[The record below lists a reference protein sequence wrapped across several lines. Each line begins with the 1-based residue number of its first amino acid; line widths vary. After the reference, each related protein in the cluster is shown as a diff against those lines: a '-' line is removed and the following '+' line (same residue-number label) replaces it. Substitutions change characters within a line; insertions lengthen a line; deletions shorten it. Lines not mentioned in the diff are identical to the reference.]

1 MADEPLRLGG
11 MALRNGLFVHGPTH
25 WAAAVRAPDGG
36 IRVASGRKAVRSGI
50 STRVPIARG
59 VVRMS
64 EMLAILPQ
72 VKRSLPEARLA
83 FENPSVVALSVSTM
97 ALTSGARRRGMSPTA
112 VEALASALAVL
123 PALAMLRSSSLAR
136 YHGAEHKTIG
146 AYESGGEAVDEAK
159 EHDRCGSHLVT
170 PLVALSLAG
179 NVLASKARREHRA
192 AARAGASLAAM
203 GIAVELF
210 GWASRNAS
218 HPLSR
223 AFRAPGTALQ
233 RAIGTREPSA
243 EELDV
248 ARAALDRLLILEG

>member
-1 MADEPLRLGG
+1 
-11 MALRNGLFVHGPTH
+11 
-25 WAAAVRAPDGG
+25 
-36 IRVASGRKAVRSGI
+36 
-50 STRVPIARG
+50 
-59 VVRMS
+59 
-64 EMLAILPQ
+64 
-72 VKRSLPEARLA
+72 
-83 FENPSVVALSVSTM
+83 
-97 ALTSGARRRGMSPTA
+97 MSPAA
-112 VEALASALAVL
+112 VEALASTLAVL

-146 AYESGGEAVDEAK
+146 AYESGGDAHDEAK

-210 GWASRNAS
+210 GWATRHAG
-218 HPLSR
+218 HPLAR

-233 RAIGTREPSA
+233 RAIGTREPSD

-248 ARAALDRLLILEG
+248 ARAALDRLLVLEG